1 MRILNNYIS
10 DLTILSKKNE
20 HYTPN
25 VINTQMDGI
34 DGYATS
40 DLLSP
45 HPTKPRFWK
54 VVGRTDDQ
62 IMHSTGEKTNPG
74 PLGMLELYHDLLLLT
89 VGIPYL
95 CLL

>member
-1 MRILNNYIS
+1 M
-10 DLTILSKKNE
+10 LTRTLQA
-20 HYTPN
+20 TDDFRPN
-25 VINTQMDGI
+25 VINTKIDGC

-45 HPTKPRFWK
+45 HPTKPGYWK

-74 PLGMLELYHDLLLLT
+74 PLGEYSILLLEDL
-89 VGIPYL
+89 Y
-95 CLL
+95 